1 MQSTTN
7 DFCSDERM
15 DTSVVP
21 VRRSPEERLQLKRK
35 IPELLWT
42 ERLIRKHNKVMEARL
57 ETGILHENLI
67 LPIYSLTL
75 GNQHDQGVPS
85 LLITGAVHGVERI
98 GTKIILAW
106 LTSLLERLDW
116 DEDLRLQLE
125 KVQIVIIP
133 IVNPVGVYSNSRCNG
148 NGVDLN
154 RNAPIDAEGEV
165 PMLGGG
171 HRISRFLP
179 WYRGRKS
186 GGWEEETKTL
196 EKIVQRQIFT
206 RSAALV
212 LDVHSGFGM
221 RDRLWIPYAFRKK
234 LIGNIHQYVA
244 LKKLWERCFP
254 SHDYIFEPQA
264 LHYVS
269 HGDLWDYFS
278 LQSSSFDCQCFLPLT
293 LELGSWNWV
302 KKRPQQIFNF
312 AGLFNPQK
320 PQRLSRVLRRHIV
333 LLDFLLS
340 AATNHKN
347 WLPTE
352 QQAKALKQAAKSMWR
367 M

>member
-1 MQSTTN
+1 MPIR
-7 DFCSDERM
+7 RM
-15 DTSVVP
+15 
-21 VRRSPEERLQLKRK
+21 PEERRHLKRK

-42 ERLIRKHNKVMEARL
+42 ERLIRKYGGVMQARL
-57 ETGILHENLI
+57 ETGIAHDGLTF
-67 LPIYSLTL
+67 PIYSLTL
-75 GNQHDQGVPS
+75 GNQHDKSVPS

-98 GTKIILAW
+98 GTKIVLAW
-106 LTSLLERLDW
+106 LTSILERLSW

-125 KVQIVIIP
+125 KIQIVIVP
-133 IVNPVGVYSNSRCNG
+133 MVNPVGVYSNARCNG

-154 RNAPIDAEGEV
+154 RNAPIDAEGKV
-165 PMLGGG
+165 SMLGGG
-171 HRISRFLP
+171 HRVSRFLP
-179 WYRGRKS
+179 WYRGRKAK
-186 GGWEEETKTL
+186 GLEEETRTL
-196 EKIVQRQIFT
+196 ERIVQQRIF
-206 RSAALV
+206 SHSVALV

-221 RDRLWIPYAFRKK
+221 RDRLWFPYAFRRK

-244 LKKLWERCFP
+244 LKILWERCFP

-269 HGDLWDYFS
+269 HGDLWDYFY
-278 LQSSSFDCQCFLPLT
+278 LQSSDSHCRCFMPLT

-320 PQRLSRVLRRHIV
+320 PHRLSRVLRRHIV
-333 LLDFLLS
+333 LLDFLVS
-340 AATNHKN
+340 ATINHTN
-347 WLPTE
+347 WLPKGKQVDT
-352 QQAKALKQAAKSMWR
+352 LKQAAKSMWR